1 MAMLIVRAFRSLGYI
16 SFGQLVNGSPRLV
29 ASCECKLLCFADVV
43 AAAAAIAADVDVA
56 GAAVAVSVSA
66 KIYVILKIYWFTA
79 LLLQ

>member
-1 MAMLIVRAFRSLGYI
+1 VAKLIVCAFRLLGYI
-16 SFGQLVNGSPRLV
+16 SFGQLVNDSLRLV
-29 ASCECKLLCFADVV
+29 ASCEWKLLCFADV
-43 AAAAAIAADVDVA
+43 AAAADVDVA

>member
-1 MAMLIVRAFRSLGYI
+1 M
-16 SFGQLVNGSPRLV
+16 

>member
-29 ASCECKLLCFADVV
+29 ASCECKLLCFAD
-43 AAAAAIAADVDVA
+43 AAAIAADVDVA